1 MESNPVAIAIR
12 EVLTAIRH
20 RKRVEE
26 ILEMILSYCS
36 DLGKAVHG
44 SIVTIDY
51 TSQKLVITSVRGE
64 DWTLEKQM
72 CQLSIGE
79 GLTGH
84 VALTG
89 KPYLCGDTQA
99 DPNYYSLFDN
109 VRSELIVPI
118 IVEDKVW
125 GLINL
130 DGTER
135 EAFDESILSTSA
147 LLAELASFAIKLRL
161 DLTEQERLQRHLIQS
176 EKLASLGE
184 TIAGIAHEINNP
196 LTSILTNAQ
205 LLALRRGGTADDA
218 SINAI
223 VLEAKRTADLVKNL
237 LAFSRKESKKREVIG
252 LNELIKQ
259 AINLKR
265 YQLRVN
271 NIQLISEPC
280 EISYPVLVTAQQ
292 MQQVLLN
299 LLNNAEQAIAKTERN
314 SPGVIRVEAGR
325 RHDMAYITVT
335 DNGGGIPAHIL
346 PFIFDP
352 FFTTKNLGEGTGLG
366 LSIAHTLIE
375 NHGGTITAK
384 SEPGNTVFTIELPLA
399 RSPKI
404 TSDSKETQSLP
415 PPTHIDRNKRLGRVL
430 VVDDETAIVD
440 AICEFLD
447 LQNITADKAND
458 GMEALGL
465 LDKNNY
471 DAIISDIRMPGIDG
485 PQLYERATALNPAY
499 RSRFLFMSGDLVRD
513 STQSF
518 VTSLNCPCLAKPFA
532 LQVLYRHL
540 SPHLDQ
546 FSSRAALAKGSKV
559 TPVGL
564 PPRHDRRRP
573 AWPTLVLSLPGVHNV
588 KASTVSGSIRVSA

>member
-12 EVLTAIRH
+12 EVLTAIRQ

-26 ILEMILSYCS
+26 ILEMVLSYS
-36 DLGKAVHG
+36 SNLGNAVHG
-44 SIVTIDY
+44 SIVTVDHNL
-51 TSQKLVITSVRGE
+51 QKLIITSVRGE
-64 DWTLEKQM
+64 DWTMETQM
-72 CQLSIGE
+72 CKLSLGQ

-89 KPYLCGDTQA
+89 KPYLCIDTRA
-99 DPNYYSLFDN
+99 DPNYFPLFDN
-109 VRSELIVPI
+109 VLSELVVPI

-130 DGTER
+130 DGLQPN
-135 EAFDESILSTSA
+135 AFDDSTVSTIA
-147 LLAELASFAIKLRL
+147 LLAELASFAIKLRI

-196 LTSILTNAQ
+196 LTSILSNAQ
-205 LLALRRGGTADDA
+205 LLGLRRGGAADEA
-218 SINAI
+218 SITAI

-252 LNELIKQ
+252 INELIKQ
-259 AINLKR
+259 AVNLKR

-271 NIQLISEPC
+271 NIQLIAEPC
-280 EISYPVLVTAQQ
+280 EVSYPVLVTPQQ

-299 LLNNAEQAIAKTERN
+299 LLNNAEQAITKTDHQ
-314 SPGVIRVEAGR
+314 GIIRVEGGR
-325 RHDMAYITVT
+325 RGNMIFITVS
-335 DNGGGIPAHIL
+335 DNGSGIPAHIL

-375 NHGGTITAK
+375 NHGGTILAK
-384 SEPGNTVFTIELPLA
+384 SEPGQTVFTIELPMA
-399 RSPKI
+399 RSPMI
-404 TSDSKETQSLP
+404 ARETRETQPLP
-415 PPTHIDRNKRLGRVL
+415 RPSAPRSKQLMGRVL

-447 LQNITADKAND
+447 LQNITTDKAND
-458 GMEALGL
+458 GNEALIL
-465 LDKNNY
+465 LGRNRY

-485 PQLYERATALNPAY
+485 PQLYEKAVAINPAY
-499 RSRFLFMSGDLVRD
+499 RARFLFMSGDLVRE

-518 VTSLNCPCLAKPFA
+518 VTALNCPCMAKPFP
-532 LQVLYRHL
+532 LQVLYQHL
-540 SPHLDQ
+540 EPHLDQ
-546 FSSRAALAKGSKV
+546 FSTRGTTS
-559 TPVGL
+559 PPPL
-564 PPRHDRRRP
+564 PD
-573 AWPTLVLSLPGVHNV
+573 
-588 KASTVSGSIRVSA
+588 

>member
-1 MESNPVAIAIR
+1 MDNHPVAIAIR
-12 EVLTAIRH
+12 EVLTAIRQ

-26 ILEMILSYCS
+26 ILEMVLSYSS
-36 DLGKAVHG
+36 DMGNAAHG
-44 SIVTIDY
+44 SIVTIDHNE
-51 TSQKLVITSVRGE
+51 QKLIITSVRGD

-72 CQLSIGE
+72 CQLSLGE

-89 KPYLCGDTQA
+89 KPYLCPDTRI
-99 DPNYYSLFDN
+99 DPNYFPLFDN
-109 VRSELIVPI
+109 IRCELIVPI
-118 IVEDKVW
+118 IVEERVW

-130 DGTER
+130 DGR
-135 EAFDESILSTSA
+135 EPECFDDSTLSTVA

-196 LTSILTNAQ
+196 LTAILSNAQ
-205 LLALRRGGTADDA
+205 LLALRRGGPADEA
-218 SINAI
+218 SINSI

-252 LNELIKQ
+252 VNELVKQ
-259 AINLKR
+259 AVNLKR
-265 YQLRVN
+265 YQLKVN

-299 LLNNAEQAIAKTERN
+299 LLNNAEQAIAKTDH
-314 SPGVIRVEAGR
+314 SGVIRVEAGR
-325 RHDMAYITVT
+325 RGETVYITVT
-335 DNGGGIPAHIL
+335 DNGVGIPAHVL

-375 NHGGTITAK
+375 NHGGTISAK
-384 SEPGNTVFTIELPLA
+384 SEPGNTVFTIELPMA
-399 RSPKI
+399 RSPKMPG
-404 TSDSKETQSLP
+404 DVKETQPLP
-415 PPTHIDRNKRLGRVL
+415 VQASRKTKRPGRVL

-447 LQNITADKAND
+447 LQNIVTDKAND
-458 GMEALGL
+458 GGEALQL
-465 LDKNNY
+465 LGKHRY
-471 DAIISDIRMPGIDG
+471 DAIISDIRMPGVDG
-485 PQLYERATALNPAY
+485 PELYERSVAMDPGYKT
-499 RSRFLFMSGDLVRD
+499 RFLFMSGDLVRD
-513 STQSF
+513 STQGF
-518 VTSLNCPCLAKPFA
+518 VSSLNCPCLAKPFA
-532 LQVLYRHL
+532 LQVLYQNL
-540 SPHLDQ
+540 EPLLGQNGGENGLGSGNGSAPPFPGGDS
-546 FSSRAALAKGSKV
+546 FPSSLTKTVRM
-559 TPVGL
+559 T
-564 PPRHDRRRP
+564 RP
-573 AWPTLVLSLPGVHNV
+573 GEH
-588 KASTVSGSIRVSA
+588 

>member
-1 MESNPVAIAIR
+1 MHNDLVGFMDNNPVAIAIR
-12 EVLTAIRH
+12 EVLTAIRQ

-26 ILEMILSYCS
+26 ILEMVLSYS
-36 DLGKAVHG
+36 VDLGKAAHG
-44 SIVTIDY
+44 SIVTIDHNA
-51 TSQKLVITSVRGE
+51 QKLIITSVRGS

-72 CQLSIGE
+72 CQLSLGE

-89 KPYLCGDTQA
+89 KPYLCVDTRV
-99 DPNYYSLFDN
+99 DPNYFPLFDN
-109 VRSELIVPI
+109 VRCELIVPI
-118 IVEDKVW
+118 IVEERVW

-130 DGTER
+130 DGLES
-135 EAFDESILSTSA
+135 EAFDDSTLSTVA

-196 LTSILTNAQ
+196 LTSILSNAQ
-205 LLALRRGGTADDA
+205 LLALRRGGPADEA
-218 SINAI
+218 SINSI

-252 LNELIKQ
+252 VNELIKQ
-259 AINLKR
+259 AVNLKR

-299 LLNNAEQAIAKTERN
+299 LLNNAEQAIAKVGH
-314 SPGVIRVEAGR
+314 PGVIRVEGGR
-325 RHDMAYITVT
+325 RGDTVFITVT
-335 DNGGGIPAHIL
+335 DNGNGIPAHVL

-375 NHGGTITAK
+375 NHGGTISAK
-384 SEPGNTVFTIELPLA
+384 SEPGNTVFTIELPMA
-399 RSPKI
+399 RSPKAPTEI
-404 TSDSKETQSLP
+404 KETQPLP
-415 PPTHIDRNKRLGRVL
+415 TAAKGKTRRLGRVL

-447 LQNITADKAND
+447 LQNITTDKAND
-458 GMEALGL
+458 GAEALKL
-465 LDKNNY
+465 LSGNRY

-485 PQLYERATALNPAY
+485 PQLYERAVAMDPSY
-499 RSRFLFMSGDLVRD
+499 SSRFLFMSGDLVRD
-513 STQSF
+513 STQGF
-518 VTSLNCPCLAKPFA
+518 VSSLNCPCLAKPFA
-532 LQVLYRHL
+532 LQVLYQNL
-540 SPHLDQ
+540 EPHLDQ
-546 FSSRAALAKGSKV
+546 YSTAPITPLAK
-559 TPVGL
+559 TDNLGL
-564 PPRHDRRRP
+564 RRP
-573 AWPTLVLSLPGVHNV
+573 HGNGNGAGN
-588 KASTVSGSIRVSA
+588 

>member
-1 MESNPVAIAIR
+1 MESTPVAIAIR
-12 EVLTAIRH
+12 EVLTAIRQ

-26 ILEMILSYCS
+26 ILEMVLSYSS
-36 DLGKAVHG
+36 DLGNGVHG
-44 SIVTIDY
+44 SIVTVDHN
-51 TSQKLVITSVRGE
+51 SQKLIITSVRGE

-89 KPYLCGDTQA
+89 RPYLCPNTRV
-99 DPNYYSLFDN
+99 DPNYFSLFEN
-109 VRSELIVPI
+109 VLSELVVPI
-118 IVEDKVW
+118 IVEEKVW

-130 DGTER
+130 DGLEAN
-135 EAFDESILSTSA
+135 AFDDSTLSTIV
-147 LLAELASFAIKLRL
+147 LLAELAAFAIKLRI

-196 LTSILTNAQ
+196 LTSILSNAQ
-205 LLALRRGGTADDA
+205 LLALRRGGPADEA

-252 LNELIKQ
+252 VNELIKQ
-259 AINLKR
+259 AVNLKR

-271 NIQLISEPC
+271 NIQLIAEPC
-280 EISYPVLVTAQQ
+280 EVSYPVLVTAQQ

-299 LLNNAEQAIAKTERN
+299 LLNNAEQAITKTN
-314 SPGVIRVEAGR
+314 QQGIIKVEGGR
-325 RHDMAYITVT
+325 RGDMVYITVS
-335 DNGGGIPAHIL
+335 DNGSGIPPHVL

-375 NHGGTITAK
+375 NHGGTISAK
-384 SEPGNTVFTIELPLA
+384 SEPGNTVFTIELPMA
-399 RSPKI
+399 RSPKMV
-404 TSDSKETQSLP
+404 SDSKETQPLP
-415 PPTHIDRNKRLGRVL
+415 SPPKRAKRVGRVL
-430 VVDDETAIVD
+430 VVDDESAIVD

-458 GMEALGL
+458 GQQALML
-465 LDKNNY
+465 LGRNRY

-485 PQLYERATALNPAY
+485 PQLYERAAAINPAY
-499 RSRFLFMSGDLVRD
+499 RNRFLFMSGDLVRD

-518 VTSLNCPCLAKPFA
+518 VSSLNCPCLAKPFA
-532 LQVLYRHL
+532 LQVLFQHL
-540 SPHLDQ
+540 GPHLDQ
-546 FSSRAALAKGSKV
+546 FSSGSLNK
-559 TPVGL
+559 PPML
-564 PPRHDRRRP
+564 PQRR
-573 AWPTLVLSLPGVHNV
+573 
-588 KASTVSGSIRVSA
+588 

>member
-1 MESNPVAIAIR
+1 MDNHPVAILIR
-12 EVLTAIRH
+12 EVLTAIRQ

-26 ILEMILSYCS
+26 VLEMVLSYSS
-36 DLGKAVHG
+36 DLGKAARG
-44 SIVTIDY
+44 AIVTIDHNA
-51 TSQKLVITSVRGE
+51 QKLIITSVRGE

-72 CQLSIGE
+72 CQLSLGE

-89 KPYLCGDTQA
+89 KPYLCGDTRV
-99 DPNYYSLFDN
+99 DPNYYPLFEN
-109 VRSELIVPI
+109 VRCELIVPI
-118 IVEDKVW
+118 IVEERVW

-130 DGTER
+130 DGLAPN
-135 EAFDESILSTSA
+135 AFDDSTLSTVA

-196 LTSILTNAQ
+196 LTAILSNAQ
-205 LLALRRGGTADDA
+205 LLALRRGGPADEA
-218 SINAI
+218 SINSI

-252 LNELIKQ
+252 VNELIKQ
-259 AINLKR
+259 AVNLKR

-280 EISYPVLVTAQQ
+280 ETSYPVLVTTQQ

-299 LLNNAEQAIAKTERN
+299 LLNNAEQAIAKT
-314 SPGVIRVEAGR
+314 SHPGIIRVEGGR
-325 RHDMAYITVT
+325 RGDTVFITVT
-335 DNGGGIPAHIL
+335 DNGNGIPAHVL

-375 NHGGTITAK
+375 NHGGTISAK
-384 SEPGNTVFTIELPLA
+384 SEPGNTVFTIELPMA
-399 RSPKI
+399 RSPRMPAE
-404 TSDSKETQSLP
+404 SKETQPLP
-415 PPTHIDRNKRLGRVL
+415 VPAPGGRNKRLGRVL

-447 LQNITADKAND
+447 LQNITTDKAND
-458 GMEALGL
+458 GQEALKL
-465 LDKNNY
+465 LGGNRY

-485 PQLYERATALNPAY
+485 PQLY
-499 RSRFLFMSGDLVRD
+499 
-513 STQSF
+513 
-518 VTSLNCPCLAKPFA
+518 
-532 LQVLYRHL
+532 
-540 SPHLDQ
+540 
-546 FSSRAALAKGSKV
+546 
-559 TPVGL
+559 
-564 PPRHDRRRP
+564 
-573 AWPTLVLSLPGVHNV
+573 
-588 KASTVSGSIRVSA
+588 

>member
-1 MESNPVAIAIR
+1 MLNANSHRLMDSNPVAIAIR
-12 EVLTAIRH
+12 EVLTAIRQ

-26 ILEMILSYCS
+26 ILEMVLSYCT
-36 DLGKAVHG
+36 DLASAVHG
-44 SIVTIDY
+44 SIVTVDHN
-51 TSQKLVITSVRGE
+51 SQKLIITSVRGE

-72 CQLSIGE
+72 CQLGLGE

-89 KPYLCGDTQA
+89 KPYLCPDTRV

-109 VRSELIVPI
+109 VLCELIVPI

-125 GLINL
+125 GLINI
-130 DGTER
+130 DGLEAN
-135 EAFDESILSTSA
+135 AFDDSTLNTIS

-205 LLALRRGGTADDA
+205 LLALRRGGAADEA

-252 LNELIKQ
+252 VNELVKQ
-259 AINLKR
+259 AVNLKR

-271 NIQLISEPC
+271 NIQLIAEPC
-280 EISYPVLVTAQQ
+280 EVSFPVLVTAQQ

-299 LLNNAEQAIAKTERN
+299 LLNNAEQAIAKTER
-314 SPGVIRVEAGR
+314 PGIIKVECGR
-325 RHDMAYITVT
+325 RGENVFITT
-335 DNGGGIPAHIL
+335 SDNGTGIPAHIL

-375 NHGGTITAK
+375 NHGGTISAK
-384 SEPGNTVFTIELPLA
+384 SEPGHTVFTIELPMA
-399 RSPKI
+399 RSPKM
-404 TSDSKETQSLP
+404 TQAAKETQPLP
-415 PPTHIDRNKRLGRVL
+415 NPKLPKSTRMGRVL
-430 VVDDETAIVD
+430 VVDDEASIAD

-447 LQNITADKAND
+447 LQNITTDKAND
-458 GMEALGL
+458 GKEALEFLG
-465 LDKNNY
+465 KNRY
-471 DAIISDIRMPGIDG
+471 DAVISDIRMPGIDG
-485 PQLYERATALNPAY
+485 PQLYEKATAIDPYY
-499 RSRFLFMSGDLVRD
+499 RTRFLFMSGDLVRD
-513 STQSF
+513 TTQSF
-518 VTSLNCPCLAKPFA
+518 VSSLNCPCLAKPFA
-532 LQVLYRHL
+532 LQLLFQHL
-540 SPHLDQ
+540 APHLENIN
-546 FSSRAALAKGSKV
+546 SPAANRPPMLPHSK
-559 TPVGL
+559 
-564 PPRHDRRRP
+564 
-573 AWPTLVLSLPGVHNV
+573 
-588 KASTVSGSIRVSA
+588 